1 MTLTD
6 GIRKRLKAGQTV
18 EQIVI
23 ELGVPARAV
32 RKIQWELRNPDYKKI
47 YMRHWRA
54 RSGADKRYALR
65 RALEKWNERQIE
77 HAERVMSAIQGGGY
91 DFSARAVRTAITNSI
106 YPAIDREG
114 DLCCSGFS

>member
-18 EQIVI
+18 AQIVI

-77 HAERVMSAIQGGGY
+77 HAERVMSAMRGI
-91 DFSARAVRTAITNSI
+91 
-106 YPAIDREG
+106 
-114 DLCCSGFS
+114 